1 MLPPIVTPQRN
12 AAILGTGLIGTSVGV
27 ALRAGGWFV
36 KAWDPNAS
44 HLAGAGAIAALDVAA
59 DSQGE
64 AIEDVDLV
72 VLAGPADASLE
83 TLSTIETDALVIDV
97 AGVKVPLV
105 SAGAHLAHFV
115 PTHPMAGAETS
126 GPAGASGSL
135 FRGATWVVVTD
146 CSDPDDI
153 GRVLELVE
161 SFGAIA
167 VQMTASEHDL
177 AVALASHL
185 PHLTAS
191 ALVDVVSAH
200 PDALSVAAGGFR
212 DLTRIAASKAGWWP
226 EVLVENRRAV
236 IDSIGELT
244 ARLTDIA
251 AELEAAD
258 RASVATRLSRTSDI
272 RSAMAAPVVGVRLV
286 LEDRPGQMALVGA
299 ALSASSV
306 DLRDLQLRHATHGG
320 GGVLTL
326 SVQPHDAD
334 RLAEALRLQGFS
346 LLD

>member
-1 MLPPIVTPQRN
+1 MSDRS

-27 ALRAGGWFV
+27 ALRAEGWFV
-36 KAWDPNAS
+36 KAWDPDAE
-44 HLAGAGAIAALDVAA
+44 HLAGAGAIEAFDVAA
-59 DSQGE
+59 DSQTE
-64 AIEDVDLV
+64 AIDGAQLV
-72 VLAGPADASLE
+72 VLAGPADAALE
-83 TLSTIETDALVIDV
+83 TLVTIETDALVIDV

-105 SAGAHLAHFV
+105 SAGAHLKHFV

-146 CSDPDDI
+146 RADRSDVD
-153 GRVLELVE
+153 RVVDLVE
-161 SFGAIA
+161 SFGAVA

-191 ALVDVVSAH
+191 ALVDVVASH
-200 PDALSVAAGGFR
+200 QDALSVAAGGFR

-226 EVLVENRRAV
+226 EVLVENRRAI
-236 IDSIGELT
+236 IDSIGELST
-244 ARLTDIA
+244 RLAEIA
-251 AELEAAD
+251 AELEAGD
-258 RASVATRLSRTSDI
+258 RLSVAARLNRTSEI
-272 RSAMAAPVVGVRLV
+272 RSAMAAPVAAVRLV

-326 SVQPHDAD
+326 SVQPDEAD

>member
-1 MLPPIVTPQRN
+1 MGDRR
-12 AAILGTGLIGTSVGV
+12 AAIIGTGLIGASVGV
-27 ALRAGGWFV
+27 ALRSEQWWVSGWDLDPEHLEEAGVIGAFDR
-36 KAWDPNAS
+36 A
-44 HLAGAGAIAALDVAA
+44 AGSQAEAMEGA
-59 DSQGE
+59 
-64 AIEDVDLV
+64 DLI
-72 VLAGPADASLE
+72 VLAGPADAALA
-83 TLSTIETDALVIDV
+83 TLADMDTTALVIDV

-105 SAGAHLAHFV
+105 AAGSHLPHFV

-126 GPAGASGSL
+126 GPSGASGSL
-135 FRGATWVVVTD
+135 FRGATWVVVGD
-146 CSDPDDI
+146 DADPDDVA
-153 GRVLELVE
+153 RVVDLVE
-161 SFGAIA
+161 SFGAVA
-167 VQMTASEHDL
+167 VQMTAAEHDL

-191 ALVDVVSAH
+191 ALVDVVASH
-200 PDALSVAAGGFR
+200 DDALAIAAGGFR
-212 DLTRIAASKAGWWP
+212 DLTRIAASNAGWWP

-236 IDSIGELT
+236 IDSIAALSE
-244 ARLTDIA
+244 RLAEIA
-251 AELEAAD
+251 AELEASD
-258 RASVATRLSRTSDI
+258 RSSMAARLSRTSEI

-326 SVQPHDAD
+326 SVQPHEAD
-334 RLAEALRLQGFS
+334 RLADALKMQGFS